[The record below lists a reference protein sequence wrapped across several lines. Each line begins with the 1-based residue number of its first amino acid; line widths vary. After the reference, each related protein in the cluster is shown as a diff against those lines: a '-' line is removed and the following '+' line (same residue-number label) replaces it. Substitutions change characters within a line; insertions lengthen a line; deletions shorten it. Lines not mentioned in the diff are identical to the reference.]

1 MSAEAELPVLPHL
14 IDDRETGHSI
24 SLFPQLAAA
33 GLEAFF
39 DRDSNAGDLGSRLRA
54 DIEKS
59 PHRFSDGKKIIDQK
73 HPVSL
78 VQKLF

>member
-24 SLFPQLAAA
+24 SLFSQLAAA

-73 HPVSL
+73 YPVSL